1 MSDAP
6 DDWFRDPAPRSS
18 GRAGPGYPG
27 AAEPSDSQLGGGNR
41 GSVWESGGQ
50 HPGGSGYPGPGAW
63 PEQPPL
69 RGGRGGR
76 PAPQYQGSRPPG
88 SGGAASGRGSSGRGS
103 SGRGRRWLRPRRVL
117 AIIALVVVVLLVLS
131 GVAYFYLNSKLTRS
145 NVLVDYAGRPAA
157 SAGTNWLITGS
168 DSRQGLTVTQ
178 EHQLATGVGIGGHR
192 SDTVMILHVPSN
204 GGPSVLVSLPR
215 DSYVDIPGFGMNKLN
230 AAYSFGGPKLLAETV
245 QNATGLKINHYMG
258 IGFGGL
264 VNVVNAVGGVRMCIP
279 QNLNDPA
286 SGLHLTKGC
295 QNLNGAQALG
305 FVRTR
310 HLFATQDLQRE
321 QDQRVFI
328 KALLTKMTSAG
339 TLANPFASFPA
350 ANGAVSSLTVDKGTQ
365 LYQLVQVAFAL
376 RHPETT
382 TVPIS
387 STPLLAVGDV
397 VIWNRAEALRLFDAM
412 KNDQPVPKSLITGS
426 KVG

>member
-1 MSDAP
+1 MASTPAGP
-6 DDWFRDPAPRSS
+6 ATAVPAPGPSSPRCTAGAAAAGGAQPRRGRSTRAAACR
-18 GRAGPGYPG
+18 GRAAG
-27 AAEPSDSQLGGGNR
+27 SD
-41 GSVWESGGQ
+41 
-50 HPGGSGYPGPGAW
+50 
-63 PEQPPL
+63 
-69 RGGRGGR
+69 
-76 PAPQYQGSRPPG
+76 
-88 SGGAASGRGSSGRGS
+88 GRGS
-103 SGRGRRWLRPRRVL
+103 SGRGRRWLRPRRIL

-131 GVAYFYLNSKLTRS
+131 GVTYFYLNSKLTRS
-145 NVLVDYAGRPAA
+145 NVLVDYPGRPVA

-192 SDTVMILHVPSN
+192 SDTVMILHIPSN

-230 AAYSFGGPKLLAETV
+230 AAYSFGGPKLLAKTV

-286 SGLHLTKGC
+286 SGLHLKKGC
-295 QNLNGAQALG
+295 QNLDGAQALG

-328 KALLTKMTSAG
+328 KALLTKMTSVG

-350 ANGAVSSLTVDKGTQ
+350 ANGAASSLTVDQGTQ

-382 TVPIS
+382 TVPIA

-397 VIWNRAEALRLFDAM
+397 VIWNRARGAAPVRRDEERPARAQEPDHRLEGRA
-412 KNDQPVPKSLITGS
+412 DQPAPAGAARPRALGNRVQVVP
-426 KVG
+426 